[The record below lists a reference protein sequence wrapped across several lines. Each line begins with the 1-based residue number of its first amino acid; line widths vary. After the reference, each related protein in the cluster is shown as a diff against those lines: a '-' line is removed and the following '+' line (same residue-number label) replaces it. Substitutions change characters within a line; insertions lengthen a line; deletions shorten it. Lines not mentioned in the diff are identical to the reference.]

1 MGIVELDNIKENE
14 MKEKTIKGIQATALI
29 GTKIEIKW
37 EKQKNSN
44 EWMGS
49 GCIQIRS
56 KSTTVEIEWIEK

>member
-44 EWMGS
+44 E
-49 GCIQIRS
+49 
-56 KSTTVEIEWIEK
+56 